1 MGLFI
6 PFVTLTFIF
15 FGIFGCF
22 HEKHLR
28 IFGVFYEKHLRKLI
42 KSIIFA
48 TKIYRQI
55 EDMER
60 LFKRKLY
67 NRLLEWKQVQNGKSA
82 ILIEGARRVGKSTLV
97 EQFAKNEY
105 ESYILVDFNEASEEV
120 KSLFDNLMNKDYI
133 FLQLQAMYNV
143 VLKERKSVIIFD
155 EVQKCPL
162 ARQAIKYL
170 VKDGRYDYIETGSLI
185 SIKKNTKDI
194 TIPSEEERVTLYPMD
209 YEEFRWALGDEASV
223 PLLHTFFEKRLP
235 LNQAHRDKMRDF
247 RLYMLIGGMPQ
258 AVKTFIETNNF
269 SMVDHVKR
277 GIIKVYQEDF
287 QKLDETGRL
296 ETLFMEIPSQLN
308 QTNNRYKPYA
318 VLGDVDDNKLLEL
331 LKDLEDSK
339 TTLFSYHSNDPNVGM
354 SLTKDISKFKIFC
367 ADTGLFV
374 TLAFWDKDHTENI
387 IYQKLLNDK
396 LSTNMGYVYENIIAQ
411 ILTAAGNKLFY
422 YTWKKDANHNY
433 EIDFLLSRGA
443 KLHPIEVK
451 SSGYKTHKSLDAF
464 CQKFSHNI
472 EKRYLIYTKDLK
484 QDEDTLLL
492 PVYMTQFL

>member
-1 MGLFI
+1 M
-6 PFVTLTFIF
+6 PS
-15 FGIFGCF
+15 
-22 HEKHLR
+22 
-28 IFGVFYEKHLRKLI
+28 KLM
-42 KSIIFA
+42 K
-48 TKIYRQI
+48 YMV
-55 EDMER
+55 MER
-60 LFKRKLY
+60 IFKRKLY
-67 NRLLEWKQVQNGKSA
+67 DRLLEWKRVQNGKSA
-82 ILIEGARRVGKSTLV
+82 IMIEGARRVGKSTLV

-105 ESYILVDFNEASEEV
+105 ESYILIDFNEASDEV
-120 KSLFDNLMNKDYI
+120 KSLFNSLMNKDFI
-133 FLQLQAMYNV
+133 FLQLQALYNV

-185 SIKKNTKDI
+185 SIKKNTKGI

-209 YEEFRWALGDEASV
+209 YEEFRWALGDEATV
-223 PLLHTFFEKRLP
+223 PLLRTFFDRRLP
-235 LNQAHRDKMRDF
+235 LDKAHRDKMRDF
-247 RLYMLIGGMPQ
+247 LLYMLVGGMPQ
-258 AVKTFIETNNF
+258 AVSTYIETNNF
-269 SMVDHVKR
+269 SLVDHTKR
-277 GIIKVYQEDF
+277 GIINVYRDDF
-287 QKLDETGRL
+287 QKLDPSGRL
-296 ETLFMEIPSQLN
+296 ETLFMEIPSQLS

-318 VLGDVDDNKLLEL
+318 VLGDVDDDKLLEL

-396 LSTNMGYVYENIIAQ
+396 LNTNLGYVYENIIAQ
-411 ILTAAGNKLFY
+411 VLAASGNKLFY
-422 YTWKKDANHNY
+422 YTWPKDETHNY
-433 EIDFLLSRGA
+433 EVDFLLSRGA

-451 SSGYKTHKSLDAF
+451 SSGYKTHKSLDVF
-464 CQKFSHNI
+464 CEKYSHVV
-472 EKRYLIYTKDLK
+472 ERRYLIYTKDLK
-484 QDEDTLLL
+484 RDMETLLL